1 MPEAS
6 AFRYGIRFNQLYNS
20 LPESQRSRAGSWT
33 QKIVAM
39 GFRLS
44 STYCAHKDNITR
56 QIERT
61 APHPSKA
68 FYVCARETMRKFPNL
83 TDQISPVLNTMQ
95 TQDGG
100 ADEASDEA
108 AGGVDMQPN
117 SVNADQE
124 QASDEGAVIQQI
136 TLFDNELFVGAD
148 GQRMDIRAY
157 GERTRQGIRFDLS
170 DMFAAFQVD
179 TRNLQPALINSV
191 RSQIRVHGGDVVERD
206 LVDMWNFV
214 RAVNHYGRVGNEN
227 AALVFDW
234 MVSVVYSAQFGDG
247 SAPSQAD
254 HAAGVGHTLPPEFG
268 KDVCGCYAYAF
279 LEGSES
285 VLQELPSL
293 RTFVNT
299 LGIGDEPWSL
309 CKSGHSEHMRGR
321 LQAQD
326 TKEMLAIHADTRI
339 THGHFWSVPN
349 KNLAAKTE
357 TSIRQNALAEFS
369 ITLDEHPRMT
379 ELFVLPTGR
388 QDWLNEE
395 GKRIA
400 AGMLS
405 SALDKS
411 EVSVLKL
418 ECKHRD
424 AIDKLR
430 QEKEDVVAKKDE
442 TIANKDEM
450 IANKDEM
457 IAKLREE
464 KLKIAHTAARML
476 CPKKKLSTLDSM
488 FQTS

>member
-1 MPEAS
+1 MPEVS
-6 AFRYGIRFNQLYNS
+6 AFRYGIRFNHLYNA
-20 LPESQRSRAGSWT
+20 LPASQRSRAGSWT

-61 APHPSKA
+61 APHPGKT
-68 FYVCARETMRKFPNL
+68 FYVCARETIRKFPNL
-83 TDQISPVLNTMQ
+83 TDQISPVLNAMHTA
-95 TQDGG
+95 DG
-100 ADEASDEA
+100 EETTVSDEPDS
-108 AGGVDMQPN
+108 AGNDRPDATNPN
-117 SVNADQE
+117 
-124 QASDEGAVIQQI
+124 QAQDSDDDTIILQI
-136 TLFDNELFVGAD
+136 NFLDNELFVGAD

-157 GERTRQGIRFDLS
+157 GERTREGIRFDLG
-170 DMFAAFQVD
+170 DMLAAFQANIV
-179 TRNLQPALINSV
+179 NNSQPASIESV
-191 RSQIRVHGGDVVERD
+191 RSKIRVHGGDVVERD

-214 RAVNHYGRVGNEN
+214 RAVNHYGRFGNEN

-234 MVSVVYSAQFGDG
+234 MVSVVYSAQFGDR

-254 HAAGVGHTLPPEFG
+254 HAAGVGHTLPAEFG

-293 RTFVNT
+293 RTFVDT

-357 TSIRQNALAEFS
+357 TSIRQNTLAEFS
-369 ITLDEHPRMT
+369 VTLDEYPRMT
-379 ELFVLPTGR
+379 ELFILPTGR

-430 QEKEDVVAKKDE
+430 QEKDDAVAKKDE
-442 TIANKDEM
+442 TIANKDEV
-450 IANKDEM
+450 